1 MQGHRVE
8 SRDQGAAEGR
18 LPLLRRV
25 VGVVFIFVPLFPVWP
40 RGAVQASHELLIDNP
55 RSETP
60 GAEGPMEGK
69 RLAVSLKGQNLVQQL
84 KCKLLLCVRRGHQS
98 YCRRERTLNFARL
111 AKCSQ
116 ALREHCGAYENDAP
130 TKGRR

>member
-40 RGAVQASHELLIDNP
+40 RGAVQASHEPLVDNP

-60 GAEGPMEGK
+60 GAATMEGK
-69 RLAVSLKGQNLVQQL
+69 RLTVSLKGFPM
-84 KCKLLLCVRRGHQS
+84 KD
-98 YCRRERTLNFARL
+98 TPAR
-111 AKCSQ
+111 
-116 ALREHCGAYENDAP
+116 P
-130 TKGRR
+130 TKSVAGVEGVHCAPRRRLEIAC